1 MRKVI
6 AAEYVSLDGVMEH
19 PAWTGAYWDDDLAA
33 AQSELMYGCEALL
46 LGRLTYEAFADAWP
60 NMPDAPGADQMN
72 RVLKYVA
79 TNTLTEPTWNAQFL
93 QGDVAEAV
101 AALKAQD
108 GGPLLVYG
116 SGELLDYLRRYELVD
131 EYRLMVFP
139 LVLGHG
145 QRLFKDS
152 GALSKFRLLRTR
164 QTGTGV
170 LVLDYGREPGDAT
183 SPQIRQITNG

>member
-1 MRKVI
+1 MSTRTMRKII

-19 PAWTGAYWDDDLAA
+19 PAWTGAYWDEDLAA

-46 LGRLTYEAFADAWP
+46 LGRVTYEAFAGAWP

-72 RVLKYVA
+72 RLPKYVV
-79 TNTLTEPTWNAQFL
+79 TTTLTEPTWNAQFL
-93 QGDVAEAV
+93 PDDVAGAV
-101 AALKAQD
+101 RALKAQP

-116 SGELLDYLRRYELVD
+116 SGELLDYLRRHELVD
-131 EYRLMVFP
+131 EYRLMIFP
-139 LVLGHG
+139 LVLGQG

-164 QTGTGV
+164 QTSTGV
-170 LVLDYGREPGDAT
+170 LILDYGQET
-183 SPQIRQITNG
+183 SDSVSH